1 MFNSVYL
8 YIILGLAASTASLG
22 WLSVHNYRAKVEAES
37 ALVVAIN
44 VNTDMQKSLNLK
56 DLSCKVDD
64 ASVAELSAEKNKIDE
79 DISPINDQ
87 LKDLATIKKTP
98 VIKSPTVKVNTKETT
113 KDESNFLPDDGLLSP
128 NVKRLLNNGWCAIYP
143 STSQCVPTR
152 QPAGKSL

>member
-1 MFNSVYL
+1 MFSGLFSSVTS
-8 YIILGLAASTASLG
+8 YIILALVALLTATSA
-22 WLSVHNYRAKVEAES
+22 LSAHLYKGKVEAES

-56 DLSCKVDD
+56 DLSCKIDD
-64 ASVAELSAEKNKIDE
+64 ASVVELNAEKNKIDE

-87 LKDLATIKKTP
+87 LKDLATVKKTP
-98 VIKSPTVKVNTKETT
+98 VIKSPTVKVN

-128 NVKRLLNNGWCAIYP
+128 NVKRLLNNGWCSVYP

-152 QPAGKSL
+152 QPAGKSM